1 MSENVVQC
9 RLAREQDGHRVVLI
23 TWVPE
28 NLAIKNKKVKL
39 DNTGEIFTVTKTYTM
54 LDKTSVIENSKDY
67 RKTRQFSD
75 I

>member
-39 DNTGEIFTVTKTYTM
+39 DNTGEIFTV
-54 LDKTSVIENSKDY
+54 
-67 RKTRQFSD
+67 RQ
-75 I
+75 